1 MAAIIG
7 AKSTSRSTD
16 CFNTHA
22 CHLGPRPASRASNC
36 CVFSA
41 GTATFDPDFQQL
53 TCHTIYPVCSL
64 HALGGPNA
72 NIHWLR
78 EPCPA

>member
-1 MAAIIG
+1 MAAIIA

-41 GTATFDPDFQQL
+41 GTATFDPDFN
-53 TCHTIYPVCSL
+53 S
-64 HALGGPNA
+64 
-72 NIHWLR
+72 
-78 EPCPA
+78 

>member
-41 GTATFDPDFQQL
+41 GTATFDPDFN
-53 TCHTIYPVCSL
+53 S
-64 HALGGPNA
+64 
-72 NIHWLR
+72 
-78 EPCPA
+78 

>member
-1 MAAIIG
+1 MAAIIA

-41 GTATFDPDFQQL
+41 GTATFDPDSNSYRGWVRL
-53 TCHTIYPVCSL
+53 ACLI
-64 HALGGPNA
+64 GG
-72 NIHWLR
+72 
-78 EPCPA
+78 